1 MSEPPQRPHP
11 PVWPSAQP
19 LPQPQSQRQPQP
31 WPPAWQQ
38 PGASI
43 PPGYPAAPPVSAGIG
58 QGNAERSRKIRT
70 WIGVISIIVGAF
82 DLIGT
87 VLVAFLMA
95 AHQAGPA
102 FGDFNEAMVIF
113 GVVQGLAYVG
123 IGVWALVTRRTTRRA
138 PIVSI
143 LVLTSIGL
151 LLGLLDVVDSIA
163 NGRTPQLGSYVLV
176 AFLFQRA
183 IRVLRLMPHQNPYV
197 VHRS

>member
-1 MSEPPQRPHP
+1 MSEPPQRPLP

-43 PPGYPAAPPVSAGIG
+43 PPGSPAAPPVSA
-58 QGNAERSRKIRT
+58 
-70 WIGVISIIVGAF
+70 
-82 DLIGT
+82 
-87 VLVAFLMA
+87 
-95 AHQAGPA
+95 
-102 FGDFNEAMVIF
+102 

-183 IRVLRLMPHQNPYV
+183 IRVLRLMPLQNPYV